1 MIETFIVFLCAIL
14 AGIFSGLMPGVG
26 GLVVMSIAF
35 PFLMEMDPVNILVF
49 YIVLISIDQYFNG
62 ITAIIFA
69 LPGSSMNVPTLIE
82 GHALFKNGSGGK
94 AVMYAALG
102 SWFASIFSVL
112 LIIALLPILYS
123 IYGIWTTLIQ
133 AILFGIATATVILV
147 SRNNVFV
154 SILFFLLGGTL
165 AQVGYDLEKGE
176 PVLTFGF
183 EILYNGIPTMPLLA
197 SLFVLPVLI
206 TNYHKKHGKIEFVG
220 VTVKGYIDTILDL
233 KHYWV
238 TLVRSS
244 FLGSIGGFVPGLSYA
259 FSSIFS
265 YTIERWIRQ
274 RKNTYNYNGDVNCLI
289 ASESANNAGAFTQMI
304 PLLFL
309 GIPITA
315 SEALIYNI
323 LVSRGLPID
332 IEWFSNTFETIVVFF
347 VISATIGMLLAG
359 KYVNLLK
366 VLNGVNIGYLYIGI
380 MSVLIVL
387 IYLVGTSEYSGIE
400 YVIIAACL
408 VPLGLCFVGR
418 DSTPLIFGFI
428 LHEPLYDAFYRIYAL
443 YF

>member
-1 MIETFIVFLCAIL
+1 M
-14 AGIFSGLMPGVG
+14 
-26 GLVVMSIAF
+26 
-35 PFLMEMDPVNILVF
+35 
-49 YIVLISIDQYFNG
+49 
-62 ITAIIFA
+62 
-69 LPGSSMNVPTLIE
+69 
-82 GHALFKNGSGGK
+82 
-94 AVMYAALG
+94 
-102 SWFASIFSVL
+102 
-112 LIIALLPILYS
+112 
-123 IYGIWTTLIQ
+123 
-133 AILFGIATATVILV
+133 
-147 SRNNVFV
+147 
-154 SILFFLLGGTL
+154 
-165 AQVGYDLEKGE
+165 
-176 PVLTFGF
+176 
-183 EILYNGIPTMPLLA
+183 
-197 SLFVLPVLI
+197 
-206 TNYHKKHGKIEFVG
+206 G

-380 MSVLIVL
+380 MSVLPILLSLIV
-387 IYLVGTSEYSGIE
+387 
-400 YVIIAACL
+400 
-408 VPLGLCFVGR
+408 FVR
-418 DSTPLIFGFI
+418 CVMI
-428 LHEPLYDAFYRIYAL
+428 
-443 YF
+443 